1 MNSTVSALLN
11 STSGKATAWVPNS
24 QLAIPCRKMPMPSVE
39 TTQPMLPD
47 MRRMG
52 RTPTSS
58 TIHRMKAV
66 TSNETPT
73 ARNTLTPAPTM
84 TAVSM
89 APAMR
94 TDPCPKLSTR
104 VVQNVRFRPSPIR
117 A

>member
-1 MNSTVSALLN
+1 
-11 STSGKATAWVPNS
+11 
-24 QLAIPCRKMPMPSVE
+24 
-39 TTQPMLPD
+39 